1 MRPRGDIVKERI
13 DIRLDK
19 GVKNALRKLAERE
32 RRSLTSMI
40 EILILREYY
49 AAPKSDNLRAKK
61 EE

>member
-1 MRPRGDIVKERI
+1 MKERI

-19 GVKNALRKLAERE
+19 GVKDALRKLAAKE

-49 AAPKSDNLRAKK
+49 AAPKPDSLRKGEK
-61 EE
+61 

>member
-1 MRPRGDIVKERI
+1 MKERI